1 MFITISKNHKKML
14 IAISIFSIKGS
25 SIDYDE
31 PLGLKVC
38 SDFKRDE
45 ILRLAAV
52 KTGLYIIMCKCR

>member
-45 ILRLAAV
+45 I
-52 KTGLYIIMCKCR
+52 